1 MGGLTI
7 RVCRT
12 PDDFEQARRLV
23 RDYAT
28 WLGMDLSFQH
38 VDDEFAGFETMYGPP
53 GGLFLLTLTEAGEL
67 AGGAGLRRLDAQ
79 TAEMKRL
86 YVYESHRR
94 RGLGRRLCEE
104 LLRRAKDLGYAKVR
118 LDTVARLVEAN
129 ALYERLG
136 FRDIP
141 PYRPNPDPTARFME
155 RAL

>member
-1 MGGLTI
+1 MTI
-7 RVCRT
+7 RPCRT
-12 PDDFEQARRLV
+12 AADFDQARRLV
-23 RDYAT
+23 RDYVA

-38 VDDEFAGFETMYGPP
+38 VDDEFAAFETMYGPP
-53 GGLFLLTLTEAGEL
+53 GGVFLVAVTKTGEL
-67 AGGAGLRRLDAQ
+67 AGGAGLRRLDPR

-86 YVYESHRR
+86 YVYDPYRR

-104 LLRRAKDLGYAKVR
+104 LLRRARAYGYAKVR

-129 ALYERLG
+129 ALYEGLG